1 MTDPQYSLEV
11 EDYAGG
17 DPQIILILRAEAEF
31 IESRQ
36 QIVHLQRAKGEAIG
50 HFDVHAATDGHGKRI
65 VGGRKAEAI
74 MAADVRVSEE
84 HLTEWSDSFKVAGG
98 YPPAEKIRRK
108 HDLDSR

>member
-1 MTDPQYSLEV
+1 MTDLRRRLEV

-17 DPQIILILRAEAEF
+17 DPQTILILRAEAKF

-36 QIVHLQRAKGEAIG
+36 QVVHLQRAKGKAIG
-50 HFDVHAATDGHGKRI
+50 NLDVHASTEGHGKRI

-84 HLTEWSDSFKVAGG
+84 HLTEWSHSFRVTIG
-98 YPPAEKIRRK
+98 YPGAEK
-108 HDLDSR
+108 